1 MVESSLNQGFG
12 SPQMEEKWRG
22 KQPTNEGGRVS
33 SVCVGASAH
42 MERARQ
48 APRVVKGT
56 RQVNWHSQTHN
67 LADVLKRSKK
77 KLKT

>member
-1 MVESSLNQGFG
+1 MLQNPESSEFDLNQTGIMVESSLNQGFG
-12 SPQMEEKWRG
+12 SPQAEEKWRE

-48 APRVVKGT
+48 APKVV
-56 RQVNWHSQTHN
+56 V
-67 LADVLKRSKK
+67 
-77 KLKT
+77 